1 MRFTA
6 TPIPGCWLIE
16 SDVHLDAR
24 GGFQEWFKASQVL
37 EITGANFIPAQA
49 NFSISKKDV
58 LRGIHFS
65 LNESGQSKLVFCAA
79 GKILDYIVDLDTS
92 SASFGK
98 WANFELSPEKG
109 RMLLI
114 SPKTGHGF
122 LSLEDNTVVTYLL
135 SSEYSQ
141 KDEFELSFLDE
152 SLGIDLPGSGH
163 ILSEKDR
170 TAPGILELRK
180 LGRLPGLL
188 GGDL

>member
-24 GGFQEWFKASQVL
+24 GGFQEWFKTSQVL
-37 EITGANFIPAQA
+37 EFTGANFIPVQA
-49 NFSISKKDV
+49 NFSVSKKNV

-65 LNESGQSKLVFCAA
+65 LNVSGQSKIVFCAA

-98 WANFELSPEKG
+98 WANFELSPEQG

-114 SPKTGHGF
+114 GPKTGHGF

-152 SLGIDLPGSGH
+152 SLGINLPGVGH

-170 TAPGILELRK
+170 TAPGISELRK
-180 LGRLPGLL
+180 LGTLPGPL
-188 GGDL
+188 GDAL